1 MYLSL
6 SNSLFTFPYFV
17 TPWTVA
23 HQAPLSMGFSRQ
35 EYWSGLPFPS
45 PFPYFTFVQMK
56 SHCLYLVLCCLQS
69 CLTFCD
75 PMDCN
80 PPGSSVHGISQARI
94 LEWVTISFSRG
105 SSQLRD
111 QTHVSCLAGG
121 FLTTEP
127 LQKPMPQGCHS
138 LNYSYTLLD
147 ASMVERVLKNSS

>member
-80 PPGSSVHGISQARI
+80 PPGSSVHEIFQARI
-94 LEWVTISFSRG
+94 LEWVTISSSRE
-105 SSQLRD
+105 SSQPRD
-111 QTHVSCLAGG
+111 QKQASCISCIGRQTLHHCTTWEALC
-121 FLTTEP
+121 FL
-127 LQKPMPQGCHS
+127 LWHIFCS
-138 LNYSYTLLD
+138 TLYFLL
-147 ASMVERVLKNSS
+147 SKNFIKI